1 MGLEEWV
8 LSIMEKLGYLGIAF
22 LMFLDNIF
30 PPIPSEII
38 MPSAGYTASKGD
50 LTLVGVIIAG
60 SAGSLIA
67 AMILYWI
74 GRKIPEQHLFTFI
87 FVHDK
92 KR

>member
-8 LSIMEKLGYLGIAF
+8 LSVMEKLGYLGIAF
-22 LMFLDNIF
+22 LKLLDNIF

-50 LTLVGVIIAG
+50 LSLIGVIIAG

-67 AMILYWI
+67 AIILYWI
-74 GRKIPEQHLFTFI
+74 GRKIPE
-87 FVHDK
+87 
-92 KR
+92 